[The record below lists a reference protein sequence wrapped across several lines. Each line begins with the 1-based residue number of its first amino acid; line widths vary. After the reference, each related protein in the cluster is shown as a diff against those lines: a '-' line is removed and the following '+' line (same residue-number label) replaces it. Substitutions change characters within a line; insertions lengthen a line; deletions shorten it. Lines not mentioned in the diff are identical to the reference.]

1 MPKFAYKAMNSA
13 GQAVKGEIDANNS
26 EDAIARIRQKGEFP
40 TEVKEKAGR
49 RAPRG
54 APGAQGPAQ
63 RRVRSVGRVSTK
75 LLVQFTRQLSTLID
89 AGLPV
94 LRALRI
100 LEEQQKP
107 GPMRMAIRMVAD
119 DVEEGT
125 PLSEAMS
132 RHPKAFNK
140 LYVNMVRAGELGGV
154 LDVVLRRLA
163 EFLERMQSLRRKV
176 IGAMIYPAAVVVFAT
191 AIVMGLMAFVIPKF
205 EEIFADMGDEL
216 PGITKILMGVSH
228 WIQAEFGWLVILC
241 IPVAIFLLLK
251 LLRMSDSGRYF
262 ADSAKLN
269 MPVLGKIISKTS
281 VARFSRT
288 LGTLLNAGVPI
299 LEALN
304 ITRETSGN
312 EVFARALVGVR
323 DGIREG
329 ESFAEPLR
337 QAKIVE
343 PMVVNMIDVGEE
355 TGALDEMLEKVA
367 ETYDEEVEVM
377 ISGMVS
383 LLEPVMVITLGLIVG
398 FIVVALFMPMVT
410 MLQSMSGAA

>member
-107 GPMRMAIRMVAD
+107 GPTRMAIRMVAD

>member
-13 GQAVKGEIDANNS
+13 GQAVKGEVDANNS

-54 APGAQGPAQ
+54 APGAQGPAH
-63 RRVRSVGRVSTK
+63 RRVRSIGRVSTK

-269 MPVLGKIISKTS
+269 IPILGKIISKTS

-410 MLQSMSGAA
+410 MLQSMSGSA

>member
-1 MPKFAYKAMNSA
+1 MAKFNYRAMNSA
-13 GQAVKGEIDANNS
+13 GQAIRGEIDAASS
-26 EDAIARIRQKGEFP
+26 EEAISRIRQKGEFP
-40 TEVKEKAGR
+40 TEVKEKATR

-54 APGAQGPAQ
+54 APAAAGGGGPRQ
-63 RRVRSVGRVSTK
+63 MTGRSVRKVPTR

-107 GPMRMAIRMVAD
+107 GPMRLAIRLIGD

-125 PLSEAMS
+125 ALSEAMG
-132 RHPKAFNK
+132 RHRAFTK
-140 LYVNMVRAGELGGV
+140 LYVRTVGAGESGGV

-176 IGAMIYPAAVVVFAT
+176 IGAMIYPAAVIFFAT
-191 AIVMGLMAFVIPKF
+191 AIVLGLMTFVIPKF
-205 EEIFADMGDEL
+205 QDIFKDMDQEL
-216 PGITKILMGVSH
+216 PAITKTLMTISA
-228 WIQAEFGWLVILC
+228 WIKDDFGWLVILG
-241 IPVAIFLLLK
+241 IPFLLYFLVK
-251 LLRMSDSGRYF
+251 IIRTSEGGRYF
-262 ADSAKLN
+262 VDKVKLSL
-269 MPVLGKIISKTS
+269 PLLGSIVAKTS

-329 ESFAEPLR
+329 ENLAEPLR

-355 TGALDEMLEKVA
+355 TGAIDEMLEKVA
-367 ETYDEEVEVM
+367 DTYDEEVEVM
-377 ISGMVS
+377 IGGMVS

-398 FIVVALFMPMVT
+398 FIVIALFMPMVT
-410 MLQSMSGAA
+410 MLQSMSQ